1 MSCQHTVDVGAY
13 LFGSLDLKERAAFE
27 RHLGDCDCC
36 QAEML
41 RLAPLPGLL
50 GRLSLEDVENLD
62 EIPACPPKPRHD
74 QRRVLIACAAVLVL
88 LALAGGSFFL
98 RQTPS
103 QPTAAPPSSSSQ
115 PPTPTWAAKDAAS
128 GVNGEVAMVS
138 KTWGTE
144 MWFMFA
150 GVKPGA
156 RCKVMVFDRQGRREI
171 GGWWGSD
178 HAPDERI
185 PGSTSF
191 RVDQIERMEVS
202 DESGLLVT
210 LRP

>member
-1 MSCQHTVDVGAY
+1 VSCQHTVDVGAY
-13 LFGSLDLKERAAFE
+13 LFGSLDLKERSAFE
-27 RHLGDCDCC
+27 RHLPECDTC

-62 EIPACPPKPRHD
+62 EIPALPPKPNH
-74 QRRVLIACAAVLVL
+74 QRRVLVVCAAVLTA
-88 LALAGGSFFL
+88 LALAGGILFL
-98 RQTPS
+98 RP
-103 QPTAAPPSSSSQ
+103 AEPPPG
-115 PPTPTWAAKDAAS
+115 PPPAPTWVAQDPGTGVTAS
-128 GVNGEVAMVS
+128 VSMVTKS
-138 KTWGTE
+138 WGTE
-144 MWFMFA
+144 MWFEL
-150 GVKPGA
+150 GNVKPGA

-191 RVDQIERMEVS
+191 RLDQIDRLEVS
-202 DESGLLVT
+202 EEGGPLVT

>member
-1 MSCQHTVDVGAY
+1 VSCQHTVDVGAY
-13 LFGSLDLKERAAFE
+13 LFGSLDLKERSAFE
-27 RHLGDCDCC
+27 RHLPGCDAC

-62 EIPACPPKPRHD
+62 EIPSCPPKPGR
-74 QRRVLIACAAVLVL
+74 QRRVLVACAAVLTL
-88 LALAGGSFFL
+88 LALAGGLFL
-98 RQTPS
+98 LRP
-103 QPTAAPPSSSSQ
+103 APSS
-115 PPTPTWAAKDAAS
+115 PVPTWAAEDAS
-128 GVNGEVAMVS
+128 TGVDGEVSMVS
-138 KTWGTE
+138 KSWGTE
-144 MWFMFA
+144 MWFKL
-150 GVKPGA
+150 GDVKPGA
-156 RCKVMVFDRQGRREI
+156 RCKVIVFDRKGQREI

-178 HAPDERI
+178 HGPDERI

-191 RVDQIERMEVS
+191 RIDQIDRLEVS

>member
-13 LFGSLDLKERAAFE
+13 LFGSLDLEERAAFE
-27 RHLGDCDCC
+27 RHLAGCDCC

-50 GRLSLEDVENLD
+50 GRLTLEDVEDLD
-62 EIPACPPKPRHD
+62 EIPAPPPAPRRD
-74 QRRVLIACAAVLVL
+74 RRVLVACAAVLVL
-88 LALAGGSFFL
+88 FALAGGSFFL
-98 RQTPS
+98 TRPQ
-103 QPTAAPPSSSSQ
+103 QPVAAPPSSTA
-115 PPTPTWAAKDAAS
+115 PPPPPKWSAKDAAT
-128 GVNGEVAMVS
+128 GVDGEAEMVS
-138 KTWGTE
+138 KSWGTE
-144 MWFMFA
+144 MWFKLDE
-150 GVKPGA
+150 VKPGA
-156 RCKVMVFDRQGRREI
+156 RCKVIVFDRRGQREV

-191 RVDQIERMEVS
+191 RVDQIDRLEVS

>member
-13 LFGSLDLKERAAFE
+13 LFGSLDLKERSAFE
-27 RHLGDCDCC
+27 RHLTGCDAC

-62 EIPACPPKPRHD
+62 DIPECPPEPNRH
-74 QRRVLIACAAVLVL
+74 RHRVLIACAAVLVV
-88 LALAGGSFFL
+88 LALAGGIFFL
-98 RQTPS
+98 K
-103 QPTAAPPSSSSQ
+103 APPA
-115 PPTPTWAAKDAAS
+115 PTWAAQDQETGIEAS
-128 GVNGEVAMVS
+128 VAMVTRS
-138 KTWGTE
+138 WGTE
-144 MWFMFA
+144 MRFKLA
-150 GVKPGA
+150 NVKPGA
-156 RCKVMVFDRQGRREI
+156 RCKVVVFSTGGQREI

-178 HAPDERI
+178 HGYDEEI

-191 RVDQIERMEVS
+191 RVDQIDHLEVS
-202 DESGLLVT
+202 DESGILVT

>member
-1 MSCQHTVDVGAY
+1 VSCQHTVDVGAY
-13 LFGSLDLKERAAFE
+13 LFGSLDPKERSAFE
-27 RHLGDCDCC
+27 RHLSDCDSC
-36 QAEML
+36 QTEML

-62 EIPACPPKPRHD
+62 EIPAPPPESNR
-74 QRRVLIACAAVLVL
+74 QRRVLVVCAAVLGA
-88 LALAGGSFFL
+88 LALAGGILFL
-98 RQTPS
+98 P
-103 QPTAAPPSSSSQ
+103 QPPPESAPATSSAPPPSA
-115 PPTPTWAAKDAAS
+115 PMWAARDQGTGVDAS
-128 GVNGEVAMVS
+128 VEMVTRS
-138 KTWGTE
+138 WGTE
-144 MWFMFA
+144 MWFVFHH
-150 GVKPGA
+150 VKPGA

-191 RVDQIERMEVS
+191 RVDQIDRLEVS
-202 DESGLLVT
+202 DESGPLVT

>member
-13 LFGSLDLKERAAFE
+13 LFGSLDLKERSAFE
-27 RHLGDCDCC
+27 RHLSGCAAC

-62 EIPACPPKPRHD
+62 EIPSCPPEPHR

-88 LALAGGSFFL
+88 LALAGGLFFL
-98 RQTPS
+98 RP
-103 QPTAAPPSSSSQ
+103 APSS
-115 PPTPTWAAKDAAS
+115 PAPTWAATDS
-128 GVNGEVAMVS
+128 GTGVDGEVSMVS
-138 KTWGTE
+138 KSWGTE
-144 MWFMFA
+144 MWFKL
-150 GVKPGA
+150 GDVKPGA
-156 RCKVMVFDRQGRREI
+156 RCKVIVFDRQGQREI

-178 HAPDERI
+178 HGPDERI

-191 RVDQIERMEVS
+191 RIDQIDRLEVS

>member
-13 LFGSLDLKERAAFE
+13 LFGSLDLSERAAFE
-27 RHLGDCDCC
+27 RHLGGCDCC

-50 GRLSLEDVENLD
+50 GRLTLEDVENLD
-62 EIPACPPKPRHD
+62 EIPSCPPRPDHR
-74 QRRVLIACAAVLVL
+74 RRVVLVCAAVLVT
-88 LALAGGSFFL
+88 LALAGGILFL
-98 RQTPS
+98 Q
-103 QPTAAPPSSSSQ
+103 APP
-115 PPTPTWAAKDAAS
+115 PPTWAAENPGT
-128 GVNGEVAMVS
+128 GVNGEVSMIQKS
-138 KTWGTE
+138 WGTE
-144 MWFMFA
+144 MWFKLEE
-150 GVKPGA
+150 VKPGA
-156 RCKVMVFDRQGRREI
+156 RCKVIVFDRQGQREV

-191 RVDQIERMEVS
+191 RVDQIDRLEVS

>member
-13 LFGSLDLKERAAFE
+13 LFGSLDLKERAVFE
-27 RHLGDCDCC
+27 RHLGDCDHC

-50 GRLSLEDVENLD
+50 GSLTLEDVENLD
-62 EIPACPPKPRHD
+62 EIPAGPPRPRHD

-98 RQTPS
+98 TQTPS
-103 QPTAAPPSSSSQ
+103 QPVAAPPSSSQ
-115 PPTPTWAAKDAAS
+115 PPTPTWVAEDAAT
-128 GVNGEVAMVS
+128 GVNGQAEMVS
-138 KTWGTE
+138 KSWGTE
-144 MWFMFA
+144 MWFKL
-150 GVKPGA
+150 GEVKPGA
-156 RCKVMVFDRQGRREI
+156 RCKVIVFDRRGQREV

-178 HAPDERI
+178 HAADERI

-191 RVDQIERMEVS
+191 RVDQIDRLEVS

>member
-62 EIPACPPKPRHD
+62 EIPALPPAPRRD
-74 QRRVLIACAAVLVL
+74 RRVLIACAAVLVL
-88 LALAGGSFFL
+88 FALAGGSFFL
-98 RQTPS
+98 T
-103 QPTAAPPSSSSQ
+103 QPQQPVAAPPSAS
-115 PPTPTWAAKDAAS
+115 PPPPPPRWSAQDAAT
-128 GVNGEVAMVS
+128 GVDGEAEMVS
-138 KTWGTE
+138 KSWGTE
-144 MWFMFA
+144 MWFKL
-150 GVKPGA
+150 GDVKPGA
-156 RCKVMVFDRQGRREI
+156 RCKVIVFDRQGQREI

-191 RVDQIERMEVS
+191 RVDQIDRLEVS

>member
-13 LFGSLDLKERAAFE
+13 LFGSLDLKERSAFE
-27 RHLGDCDCC
+27 RHLPDCDTC

-50 GRLSLEDVENLD
+50 GRLSLEDVENLESLD
-62 EIPACPPKPRHD
+62 EIPAVPPKPNH
-74 QRRVLIACAAVLVL
+74 QRRVLVVCAAVLGA
-88 LALAGGSFFL
+88 LALAGGILFL
-98 RQTPS
+98 PS
-103 QPTAAPPSSSSQ
+103 APPAPA
-115 PPTPTWAAKDAAS
+115 PPTSAQPAPAPLWVAKDQGTGVDAS
-128 GVNGEVAMVS
+128 VAMVTRS
-138 KTWGTE
+138 WGTE

-150 GVKPGA
+150 NVKPGA

-191 RVDQIERMEVS
+191 RLDQIDRLEVS
-202 DESGLLVT
+202 DDGGPLVT

>member
-13 LFGSLDLKERAAFE
+13 LFGSLELKERSAFE
-27 RHLGDCDCC
+27 KHLSGCDPC

-62 EIPACPPKPRHD
+62 DIPECQPKPSHH
-74 QRRVLIACAAVLVL
+74 RRVLIACAAVLVL
-88 LALAGGSFFL
+88 LALAGGIFYL
-98 RQTPS
+98 RPS
-103 QPTAAPPSSSSQ
+103 PA
-115 PPTPTWAAKDAAS
+115 PTWAARDQGTGVEAS
-128 GVNGEVAMVS
+128 VAMVTKS
-138 KTWGTE
+138 WGTE
-144 MWFMFA
+144 MRFKFDN
-150 GVKPGA
+150 VKSGA
-156 RCKVMVFDRQGRREI
+156 RCKVVVFSKEGQREI

-178 HAPDERI
+178 HAYDEEI

-191 RVDQIERMEVS
+191 KLDRIDHLEVS

>member
-13 LFGSLDLKERAAFE
+13 LFGSLDLKERAEFE
-27 RHLGDCDCC
+27 RHLGGCDCC

-50 GRLSLEDVENLD
+50 GRLTLEDVENLD
-62 EIPACPPKPRHD
+62 EIPACPPAPGHD

-88 LALAGGSFFL
+88 LALAGGLFFL
-98 RQTPS
+98 
-103 QPTAAPPSSSSQ
+103 QP
-115 PPTPTWAAKDAAS
+115 PPTPPVAAPATSEPSLPPTWTSKDAAT
-128 GVNGEVAMVS
+128 GVNGQAEMVS
-138 KTWGTE
+138 KSWGTE
-144 MWFMFA
+144 MWFKL
-150 GVKPGA
+150 GEVRPGA
-156 RCKVMVFDRQGRREI
+156 RCKVIVFDRRGQREV

-191 RVDQIERMEVS
+191 RVDQIERLEVS

>member
-1 MSCQHTVDVGAY
+1 MSCQLTVDVGAY
-13 LFGSLDLKERAAFE
+13 LFGSLDLKERSAFE
-27 RHLGDCDCC
+27 KHLSGCDAC

-62 EIPACPPKPRHD
+62 EIPVSPPKPNH
-74 QRRVLIACAAVLVL
+74 QRRVLVVCAAVLAA
-88 LALAGGSFFL
+88 LALAGGILFL
-98 RQTPS
+98 PS
-103 QPTAAPPSSSSQ
+103 APPSTAPPTSSQ
-115 PPTPTWAAKDAAS
+115 PATEPMWVAKDQATGVDAS
-128 GVNGEVAMVS
+128 VAMVTRS
-138 KTWGTE
+138 WGTE

-191 RVDQIERMEVS
+191 RVDQIDHLEVS
-202 DESGLLVT
+202 DDSGLLVT

>member
-13 LFGSLDLKERAAFE
+13 LFGSLDIEERAAFE
-27 RHLGDCDCC
+27 RHLGTCDAC
-36 QAEML
+36 QAEVL

-62 EIPACPPKPRHD
+62 DVPDCPPRPRYHR
-74 QRRVLIACAAVLVL
+74 RRVLVACAAVLVL
-88 LALAGGSFFL
+88 LALTGGSFL
-98 RQTPS
+98 LWPPQAP
-103 QPTAAPPSSSSQ
+103 PVAAPPSPSPPPL
-115 PPTPTWAAKDAAS
+115 PPTWISEDAAT
-128 GVNGEVAMVS
+128 GVNGEAEMVS
-138 KTWGTE
+138 KSWGTE
-144 MWFMFA
+144 MWFKL
-150 GVKPGA
+150 GDVKPGA
-156 RCKVMVFDRQGRREI
+156 RCKVIVFDRRGQREV

-178 HAPDERI
+178 HGPDERI

-191 RVDQIERMEVS
+191 RVDQIDRLEVS

>member
-13 LFGSLDLKERAAFE
+13 LFGSLDLKERSAFE
-27 RHLGDCDCC
+27 RHLPGCDTC

-62 EIPACPPKPRHD
+62 EIPACPPETKPNR
-74 QRRVLIACAAVLVL
+74 QRRVLIACAAVLTL
-88 LALAGGSFFL
+88 LALAGGLFFL
-98 RQTPS
+98 LPS
-103 QPTAAPPSSSSQ
+103 TAAPI
-115 PPTPTWAAKDAAS
+115 WAAKDAGT
-128 GVNGEVAMVS
+128 GVDGEVSMVS
-138 KTWGTE
+138 KSWGTE
-144 MWFMFA
+144 MWFKL
-150 GVKPGA
+150 GDVKPGA
-156 RCKVMVFDRQGRREI
+156 RCKVIVFDRKGQREI

-178 HAPDERI
+178 HGPDERI

-191 RVDQIERMEVS
+191 RIDQIDRLEVS

>member
-1 MSCQHTVDVGAY
+1 VSCQHTVDVGAY
-13 LFGSLDLKERAAFE
+13 LFGSLDLKERSAFE
-27 RHLGDCDCC
+27 RHLSSCDAC

-62 EIPACPPKPRHD
+62 EIPECPPKPNH

-88 LALAGGSFFL
+88 LALAGGLFFL
-98 RQTPS
+98 RP
-103 QPTAAPPSSSSQ
+103 APSS
-115 PPTPTWAAKDAAS
+115 PVPTWAATDS
-128 GVNGEVAMVS
+128 GTGVDGEVSMVS
-138 KTWGTE
+138 KSWGTE
-144 MWFMFA
+144 MWFKL
-150 GVKPGA
+150 GDVKPGA
-156 RCKVMVFDRQGRREI
+156 RCKVIVFDRQGQREI

-178 HAPDERI
+178 HGPDERI

-191 RVDQIERMEVS
+191 RIDQIDRLEVS

>member
-13 LFGSLDLKERAAFE
+13 LFGSLDLKERSAFE
-27 RHLGDCDCC
+27 RHLPGCDTC

-62 EIPACPPKPRHD
+62 EIPTCPPKPKPNR
-74 QRRVLIACAAVLVL
+74 QRRVLIACAAVLTL
-88 LALAGGSFFL
+88 LALAGGLFFL
-98 RQTPS
+98 R
-103 QPTAAPPSSSSQ
+103 PSS
-115 PPTPTWAAKDAAS
+115 PVPIWAATDS
-128 GVNGEVAMVS
+128 GTGVDGEVSMVS
-138 KTWGTE
+138 KSWGTE
-144 MWFMFA
+144 MWFKL
-150 GVKPGA
+150 GDVKPGA
-156 RCKVMVFDRQGRREI
+156 RCKVIVFDRKGQREI

-178 HAPDERI
+178 HGPDERI

-191 RVDQIERMEVS
+191 RIDQIDRLEVS

>member
-13 LFGSLDLKERAAFE
+13 LFGSLDLKERSTFE
-27 RHLGDCDCC
+27 KHLGACDAC

-62 EIPACPPKPRHD
+62 EIPACPPDPNRH
-74 QRRVLIACAAVLVL
+74 RRVLIACAAVLTL
-88 LALAGGSFFL
+88 LALAGGLFFL
-98 RQTPS
+98 RP
-103 QPTAAPPSSSSQ
+103 APSSSA
-115 PPTPTWAAKDAAS
+115 PIWAAKDS
-128 GVNGEVAMVS
+128 GTGVDGEVSMVS
-138 KTWGTE
+138 KSWGTE
-144 MWFMFA
+144 MWFKL
-150 GVKPGA
+150 GDVKPGA
-156 RCKVMVFDRQGRREI
+156 RCKVIVFDRQGQREI

-178 HAPDERI
+178 HGPDERI

-191 RVDQIERMEVS
+191 RVDQIDRLEVS
-202 DESGLLVT
+202 DETGLLVT

>member
-1 MSCQHTVDVGAY
+1 VSCQHTVDVGAY
-13 LFGSLDLKERAAFE
+13 LFGSLDLKERSAFE
-27 RHLGDCDCC
+27 RHLSGCAAC

-62 EIPACPPKPRHD
+62 EIPSCPPKPHR

-88 LALAGGSFFL
+88 LALVGGILLL
-98 RQTPS
+98 RPS
-103 QPTAAPPSSSSQ
+103 PA
-115 PPTPTWAAKDAAS
+115 PTWAAQDQGTGVDAS
-128 GVNGEVAMVS
+128 VSMVTKS
-138 KTWGTE
+138 WGTE
-144 MWFMFA
+144 MWFKLDN
-150 GVKPGA
+150 VQPGA
-156 RCKVMVFDRQGRREI
+156 RCKVIVFDRQGQREV
-171 GGWWGSD
+171 GGWWGSS
-178 HAPDERI
+178 HGPDEQI

-191 RVDQIERMEVS
+191 RLDQIDRLEVS

>member
-13 LFGSLDLKERAAFE
+13 LFGSLALKERSAFE
-27 RHLGDCDCC
+27 RHLPGCDTC

-62 EIPACPPKPRHD
+62 EIPACPPEPNR
-74 QRRVLIACAAVLVL
+74 QRRVLIACAAVLTL
-88 LALAGGSFFL
+88 LALASGLFFL
-98 RQTPS
+98 W
-103 QPTAAPPSSSSQ
+103 PSS
-115 PPTPTWAAKDAAS
+115 PAPIWAATDS
-128 GVNGEVAMVS
+128 GTGVDGEVSMVAKS
-138 KTWGTE
+138 WGTE
-144 MWFMFA
+144 MWFKLA
-150 GVKPGA
+150 DVKPGA
-156 RCKVMVFDRQGRREI
+156 RCKVMVFDRKGQREI

-178 HAPDERI
+178 HGPDERI

-191 RVDQIERMEVS
+191 RIDQIDRLEVS

>member
-27 RHLGDCDCC
+27 RHLGTCESC

-50 GRLSLEDVENLD
+50 GRLSPEDVEKLD
-62 EIPACPPKPRHD
+62 EIPSHPPAPNRR
-74 QRRVLIACAAVLVL
+74 RRVALVCAAVLVAF
-88 LALAGGSFFL
+88 ALAGGILFL
-98 RQTPS
+98 QS
-103 QPTAAPPSSSSQ
+103 PP
-115 PPTPTWAAKDAAS
+115 PPTWEAS
-128 GVNGEVAMVS
+128 DPGTGVDGEVSMVS
-138 KTWGTE
+138 KSWGTE
-144 MWFMFA
+144 MWFKL
-150 GVKPGA
+150 GEVKPGA
-156 RCKVMVFDRQGRREI
+156 RCKVVVFDRRGQREV

-178 HAPDERI
+178 HGPDERI

-191 RVDQIERMEVS
+191 RVDQIDRLEVS

>member
-13 LFGSLDLKERAAFE
+13 LFGSLDLKERSAFE
-27 RHLGDCDCC
+27 RHLGTCDSC

-50 GRLSLEDVENLD
+50 GRLSLQDVENLD
-62 EIPACPPKPRHD
+62 ELPALPKRNH
-74 QRRVLIACAAVLVL
+74 QRRVLILCAAVLLV
-88 LALAGGSFFL
+88 LALAGGIL
-98 RQTPS
+98 YLQ
-103 QPTAAPPSSSSQ
+103 APPA
-115 PPTPTWAAKDAAS
+115 PTWAARDQGTGVDAS
-128 GVNGEVAMVS
+128 VEMVTKS
-138 KTWGTE
+138 WGTE
-144 MWFMFA
+144 MWFVFHN
-150 GVKPGA
+150 VKPGA

-191 RVDQIERMEVS
+191 RLDQIDRLEVS
-202 DESGLLVT
+202 DESGPLVT